1 LRNRRNLVLHYRR
14 YGKGTPLIMQ
24 HGFLGGSG
32 YWVPQFPAFGSA
44 FDIVAPDLPG
54 FAGSAAEPPA
64 NSIEAMAAAVMALAD
79 ALEIDRFHLLG
90 HSMGGMVA
98 QQIALDHPHRLNKLV
113 LYGTASLGDLPKR
126 FETLEASRARLQRE
140 GIEACARRIVPTWFV
155 EGEAAPYYDLCY
167 QAGRGVTAAAAEKA
181 LAALGKWNVGARLNE
196 LRMPTLVICG
206 DRDRSISLDQ
216 ACALAQDITD
226 SRLCIAPG
234 CAHNVHLER
243 PAFFAHAVREFLLER

>member
-1 LRNRRNLVLHYRR
+1 MLHYRR

-32 YWVPQFPAFGSA
+32 YWVPQFPAFGKC

-54 FAGSAAEPPA
+54 FAGSAGEPPQD
-64 NSIEAMAAAVMALAD
+64 SIEGMADSIVTL
-79 ALEIDRFHLLG
+79 IDSLRIERFHLVG

-98 QQIALDHPHRLNKLV
+98 QQIALDHPDRINKLV

-126 FETLEASRARLQRE
+126 FETLAATRQRVRRE
-140 GIEACARRIVPTWFV
+140 GIEACLQRIVPTWFV
-155 EGEAAPYYDLCY
+155 EGMDAPFYDLCY
-167 QAGRGVTAAAAEKA
+167 RAGSGVTAAAADNALGA
-181 LAALGKWNVGARLNE
+181 LATWNVSAQLKDIKV
-196 LRMPTLVICG
+196 PTLVICG

-216 ACALAQDITD
+216 AVALSDGIST
-226 SRLCIAPG
+226 SRLCIVPG

-243 PAFFAHAVREFLLER
+243 PEFFAQAVRDFLLEQ